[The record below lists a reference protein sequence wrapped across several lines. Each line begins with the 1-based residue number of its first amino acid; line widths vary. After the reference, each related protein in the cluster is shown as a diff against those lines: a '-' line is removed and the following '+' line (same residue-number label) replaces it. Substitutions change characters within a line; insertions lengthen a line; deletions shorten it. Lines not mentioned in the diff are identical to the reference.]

1 MTYLVTAY
9 RWGWTNNH
17 HYIVYCGPNEDRA
30 WDLAEEEC
38 NDRGGKYGVAVNRYK
53 EDGEHD
59 TICAY
64 YPSSWGEK
72 LPYHNYRL
80 DYISRLGHMLEDY
93 LKDNPDH
100 ELVQKAEGQK
110 AFYDAIQKA
119 TEEHMENPDG

>member
-17 HYIVYCGPNEDRA
+17 SYIVYCGPNEDRA

-64 YPSSWGEK
+64 HPSSWGEN

-80 DYISRLGHMLEDY
+80 DYFSRLGHMLEDY
-93 LKDNPDH
+93 IRENPTH
-100 ELVQKAEGQK
+100 ELAEKVEAQKV
-110 AFYDAIQKA
+110 FYDALQKA
-119 TEEHMENPDG
+119 VDNNGDL